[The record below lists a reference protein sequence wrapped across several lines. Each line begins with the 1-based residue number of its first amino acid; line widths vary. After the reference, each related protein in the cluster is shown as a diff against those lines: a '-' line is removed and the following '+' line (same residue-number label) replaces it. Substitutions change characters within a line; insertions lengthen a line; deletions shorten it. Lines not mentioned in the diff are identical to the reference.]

1 MRLGI
6 LQAGENSKNM
16 PEGTPAYPELFTSL
30 FDRAGAGFD
39 ITFVQVRLGEFPQS
53 VDEYDAY
60 LVTGSAAGVYDE
72 LDWIAPLEDF
82 IRSAYAAGKPLA
94 GICFGHQ
101 VIANALG
108 GKAEKSEKGWGCG
121 VRTLPII
128 DKGHI
133 FTQDDQDSTLLY
145 MHQDQVTQAPP
156 EATVLIGDDF
166 CPVASFA
173 IGDQVLCFQGHP
185 EFTPQVIAGITD
197 LRQDDI
203 GAERAAQCHASL
215 ATPHE
220 GDDIG
225 RLITAF
231 LINAAK
237 QTEQAATQ
245 AV

>member
-53 VDEYDAY
+53 VDDYDAY

-108 GKAEKSEKGWGCG
+108 GQAENPFRFPNATFRHNQFGS
-121 VRTLPII
+121 PIFSRI
-128 DKGHI
+128 
-133 FTQDDQDSTLLY
+133 
-145 MHQDQVTQAPP
+145 
-156 EATVLIGDDF
+156 
-166 CPVASFA
+166 
-173 IGDQVLCFQGHP
+173 
-185 EFTPQVIAGITD
+185 
-197 LRQDDI
+197 RQW
-203 GAERAAQCHASL
+203 
-215 ATPHE
+215 
-220 GDDIG
+220 
-225 RLITAF
+225 
-231 LINAAK
+231 
-237 QTEQAATQ
+237 
-245 AV
+245 

>member
-1 MRLGI
+1 M
-6 LQAGENSKNM
+6 
-16 PEGTPAYPELFTSL
+16 
-30 FDRAGAGFD
+30 
-39 ITFVQVRLGEFPQS
+39 QVRLGEFPQS
-53 VDEYDAY
+53 VDDYDAY

-203 GAERAAQCHASL
+203 GAKRAAQCHASL

-245 AV
+245 PV